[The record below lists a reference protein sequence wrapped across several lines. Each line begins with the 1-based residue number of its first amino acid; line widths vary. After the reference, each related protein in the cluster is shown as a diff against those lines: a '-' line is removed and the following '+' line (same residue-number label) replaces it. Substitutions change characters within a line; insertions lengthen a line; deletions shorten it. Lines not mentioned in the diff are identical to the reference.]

1 MEEILEELKR
11 IHRSIQYQ
19 TKLLEDIF
27 MKKDEARNPGGQQQ
41 QMMVGLVSAMT
52 ETFKLKGMDPAP
64 FEKLLK
70 AMGGTKNE
78 HQIP

>member
-1 MEEILEELKR
+1 MEEILKELIR
-11 IHRSIQYQ
+11 INRSIQYQ

-27 MKKDEARNPGGQQQ
+27 MKKDDARNSGSQQ
-41 QMMVGLVSAMT
+41 QMIVGLVSAMT

-70 AMGGTKNE
+70 AMGGNRDE